1 MTRRRMR
8 PSSPADRER
17 PTQRTN
23 RPHQFKVT
31 RAWMKEQTAT
41 LEAETRASIDAF
53 VARMLD
59 DFAIE
64 RVMLRARLR
73 EMDDIALNVLA
84 AWMR

>member
-1 MTRRRMR
+1 
-8 PSSPADRER
+8 
-17 PTQRTN
+17 
-23 RPHQFKVT
+23 
-31 RAWMKEQTAT
+31 MKEQTAT